1 MSGPLLE
8 KFVGLRMSHD
18 EYQSYLKAAADLGLS
33 LSEYLRLRLVNAGED
48 LVADQIA
55 QLRLALVDTSD
66 DDVSRGALRL
76 LMLELLLSLRHL
88 MKPAELR
95 TVHAEL
101 QRLGTTP
108 WAPAQHRPGTPEP

>member
-55 QLRLALVDTSD
+55 RLRLALVDTSD
-66 DDVSRGALRL
+66 DDVSRGALRP

>member
-8 KFVGLRMSHD
+8 KFVGVRMSHD
-18 EYQSYLKAAADLGLS
+18 EHQSYLKAAADLGLS

-66 DDVSRGALRL
+66 DDVSRGALRP

-95 TVHAEL
+95 TIHAEL

-108 WAPAQHRPGTPEP
+108 WAPAQHKPGTPEP